1 MTVHDAR
8 MRVLH
13 LTPELPFAPGGGGGE
28 TREFYLLRRLVELG
42 HEVENVSPVTAAQA
56 EIVPLLEGAGVS
68 VRTARRPDSQ
78 VEEVLRAMAAEP
90 AVVAALVDQPW
101 LAWQM
106 RVFWSRIR
114 RLALQAIA
122 ARRPDAIVVGHD
134 MALAW
139 ARDLPRDIPKLLTC
153 HNLTWHYYLSR
164 ARAAD
169 DPVRAA
175 VLRAEAARY
184 RAHVLRE
191 LPLYAVAIAVST
203 LERDELLLEAGRTRV
218 EFIPSGVGT
227 DVITPAP
234 EPTGGPPR
242 LLFTGT
248 MSYLPNHQGITWFA
262 DEVWPLVRARVPD
275 VELDVVGRNPPPS
288 VEALDE
294 RPGITVHGGVPE
306 MAPYFARSNA
316 VIVPI
321 LTGAGIRVKIIEA
334 LAAGRATVSTPLG
347 AEGLEL
353 DAGGNVL
360 IADGAEVFADA
371 VVRVLEEPEL
381 RARLARE
388 GRALAERRYD
398 WRSLGDDLACVLE
411 SVCASG

>member
-1 MTVHDAR
+1 M
-8 MRVLH
+8 
-13 LTPELPFAPGGGGGE
+13 
-28 TREFYLLRRLVELG
+28 
-42 HEVENVSPVTAAQA
+42 
-56 EIVPLLEGAGVS
+56 S

-78 VEEVLRAMAAEP
+78 VQEVLRAIAREP
-90 AVVAALVDQPW
+90 AVAAALVDRPW

-106 RVFWSRIR
+106 RVFWTRTR
-114 RLALQAIA
+114 ALALKAIA
-122 ARRPDAIVVGHD
+122 ERRPDVIMVDHD
-134 MALAW
+134 MSIAW
-139 ARDLPRDIPKLLTC
+139 ARDLPRDIPLVLTC
-153 HNLTWHYYLSR
+153 HNLSWHYYLSR
-164 ARAAD
+164 ARGASG
-169 DPVRAA
+169 PRAA
-175 VLRAEAARY
+175 LLRLEAARY
-184 RAHVLRE
+184 RRHVIRW
-191 LPLYAVAIAVST
+191 LPRYATAIAVST
-203 LERDELLLEAGRTRV
+203 LERDELIEAGRTRV

-262 DEVWPLVRARVPD
+262 DEVWPLVRARVPEA
-275 VELDVVGRNPPPS
+275 ELDVVGRNPPPS

-306 MAPYFARSNA
+306 MAPYFSSSNA

-353 DAGGNVL
+353 DPGRNVL
-360 IADGAEVFADA
+360 IADGAQEFADA
-371 VVRVLEEPEL
+371 VVRVLAEPEL
-381 RARLARE
+381 RAQLGHE

-398 WRSLGDDLACVLE
+398 WRSLGDDLARVLE
-411 SVCASG
+411 SVCTSG